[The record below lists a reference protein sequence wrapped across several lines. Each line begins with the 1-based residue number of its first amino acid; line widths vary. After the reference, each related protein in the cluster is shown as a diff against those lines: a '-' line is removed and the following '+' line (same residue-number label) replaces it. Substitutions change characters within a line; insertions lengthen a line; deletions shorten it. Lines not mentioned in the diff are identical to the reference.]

1 MTWQEN
7 VKRCGLFIAVTLI
20 VTKTLMVTRMTYIV
34 CRDAALSYLVSY
46 VVSVTAAIMS
56 KLLFPCH
63 DHE

>member
-7 VKRCGLFIAVTLI
+7 VKRCGLFIAVILI
-20 VTKTLMVTRMTYIV
+20 VTRMTYIFV
-34 CRDAALSYLVSY
+34 RRDATLSYLVSY

-63 DHE
+63 DQETE